1 MSKVFNKKISLLN
14 GQRLAFILVIILGLF
29 CTYLKIQNNKVVQ
42 TLESSYSR
50 SLYELVDYL
59 DDVETLLAKA
69 QISSSAEYAAKTL
82 TDVWRKADLAQEA
95 LSQIP
100 VTHMTLEKVLKY
112 LNQLSDYSYYV
123 SRKAMEDENLTEE
136 ELKNLKKLYERCK
149 ELNITLNNVV
159 VDMGSGTLSWSE
171 LTKEESNAPFA
182 QEVANLS
189 QESFGKIEENLQ
201 DYEGLIYDGP
211 FSEHMTS
218 STPLGLPENTVTK
231 EEAENSI
238 YEVLDKSRV
247 KDVKYNGLIEDD
259 IKVHSFDLTLN
270 DDTKFYTDVTECGG
284 KILWFVENKNIDKEK
299 ISFEEAKANAL
310 KFLDTHGLKDMK
322 ETYYIKENGMVTI
335 NFAYVDNGVVCYPDL
350 VKVKVALD
358 DGSIIGME
366 AQSYYSSHHNRK
378 MGYPK
383 ISLEQAK
390 SKLNTNIEILSEGF
404 AIIPT
409 DWRTELL
416 TYEFKGKIDD
426 NEFLVYVN
434 AEDGKEEKI
443 FMIVDTPNGVLTI

>member
-1 MSKVFNKKISLLN
+1 MAKALKRNISLLN
-14 GQRLAFILVIILGLF
+14 GQRMAFVLIIILALF
-29 CTYLKIQNNKVVQ
+29 CTYLKIQNNKVAQ

-69 QISSSAEYAAKTL
+69 QISSSSEYAAKTL

-100 VTHMTLEKVLKY
+100 VTHITLENVLKY

-123 SRKAMEDENLTEE
+123 SRKAMEDKNLTQE
-136 ELKNLKKLYERCK
+136 ELDNLKKLYEKCK
-149 ELNITLNNVV
+149 EMNVTLNNVV
-159 VDMGSGTLSWSE
+159 TDMGNGSLSWNE
-171 LTKEESNAPFA
+171 LTKEKSNAPFA

-189 QESFGKIEENLQ
+189 QDSFGKIEENLQ

-211 FSEHMTS
+211 FSEHLT
-218 STPLGLPENTVTK
+218 TKEPVGLPENTIGK
-231 EEAENSI
+231 DGAQENI
-238 YEVLDKSRV
+238 YDVLDKERV
-247 KDVKYNGLIEDD
+247 KEIKYNGVVESS
-259 IKVHSFDLTLN
+259 IKVHSFDITLN
-270 DDTKFYTDVTECGG
+270 DDTKFYIDITEKGG
-284 KILWFVENKNIDKEK
+284 KVLWFVENKNIQKEK
-299 ISFEEAKANAL
+299 ISFEEAKSNAI
-310 KFLDTHGLKDMK
+310 KFLDTHGLKNMK

-335 NFAYVDNGVVCYPDL
+335 NFAFCDNNVVCYPDL

-358 DGSIIGME
+358 DGSIIGIE
-366 AQSYYSSHHNRK
+366 AQRYYSSHHERRIS
-378 MGYPK
+378 YPK
-383 ISLEQAK
+383 ISLEEARK
-390 SKLNTNIEILSEGF
+390 KLNTNIEVLSEGL

-409 DWRTELL
+409 DWKSEIL
-416 TYEFKGKIDD
+416 TYEFKGKIDE

-434 AEDGKEEKI
+434 AENGKEEKI

>member
-1 MSKVFNKKISLLN
+1 MARMYNRKISLLN
-14 GQRLAFILVIILGLF
+14 GQRLAFVLIIILALF

-69 QISSSAEYAAKTL
+69 QISSSSEYAAKTL
-82 TDVWRKADLAQEA
+82 TDIWRKADLAQEA

-100 VTHMTLEKVLKY
+100 VTHMTLENVLKY

-123 SRKAMEDENLTEE
+123 SRKAMEDKNLTEE
-136 ELKNLKKLYERCK
+136 ELNNLKSLYEKCK
-149 ELNITLNNVV
+149 ELNRTLDNVV
-159 VDMGSGTLSWSE
+159 SDMSSGSLSWSE
-171 LTKEESNAPFA
+171 LTKEQNNAPFA

-189 QESFGKIEENLQ
+189 QDSFGKIEENLQ

-218 STPLGLPENTVTK
+218 SKPLGLPENIVGK
-231 EEAENSI
+231 EDAEKNI
-238 YEVLDKSRV
+238 YDIIDKERV
-247 KDVKYNGLIEDD
+247 KSVAYNGVVEDD
-259 IKVHSFDLTLN
+259 IKVHSFDVTLQ
-270 DDTKFYTDVTECGG
+270 DDTKFYIDITEKGG
-284 KILWFVENKNIDKEK
+284 KVLWFVENRDIQKEK
-299 ISFEEAKANAL
+299 ITFEEAKMNAM
-310 KFLDTHGLKDMK
+310 KFLDMHNLKEMK
-322 ETYYIKENGMVTI
+322 ETYYIKENGMATI
-335 NFAYVDNGVVCYPDL
+335 NFAYNDNNVICYPDL
-350 VKVKVALD
+350 IKVKVSLE
-358 DGSIIGME
+358 DGSILGME
-366 AQSYYSSHHNRK
+366 AKSYYSSHHERK
-378 MGYPK
+378 IGYPK
-383 ISLEQAK
+383 ISLEEARK
-390 SKLNTNIEILSEGF
+390 KLNTNIEVLSEGL

-416 TYEFKGKIDD
+416 TYEFKGKIDE

-434 AEDGKEEKI
+434 AETGKEEKI

>member
-1 MSKVFNKKISLLN
+1 MARMFNRKISLLN
-14 GQRLAFILVIILGLF
+14 GQRLAFVLIIILALF

-69 QISSSAEYAAKTL
+69 QISSSSEYAAKTL
-82 TDVWRKADLAQEA
+82 TDIWRKADLAQEA

-100 VTHMTLEKVLKY
+100 VTHMTLENVLKY

-123 SRKAMEDENLTEE
+123 SRKAMEDKNLTEE
-136 ELKNLKKLYERCK
+136 ELNNLKSLYEKCK
-149 ELNITLNNVV
+149 ELNTTLDNVV
-159 VDMGSGTLSWSE
+159 SDMSSGSLSWSE
-171 LTKEESNAPFA
+171 LTKEQNNAPFA

-189 QESFGKIEENLQ
+189 QDSFGKIEENLQ

-218 STPLGLPENTVTK
+218 SKPLGLPENIVGK
-231 EEAENSI
+231 EDAEKKI
-238 YEVLDKSRV
+238 YDIIDKERV
-247 KDVKYNGLIEDD
+247 KSVAYNGVVEDD
-259 IKVHSFDLTLN
+259 IKVHSFDVTLQ
-270 DDTKFYTDVTECGG
+270 DDTKFYIDITEKGG
-284 KILWFVENKNIDKEK
+284 KVLWFVENRDIQKEK
-299 ISFEEAKANAL
+299 ITFEEAKMNAM
-310 KFLDTHGLKDMK
+310 KFLDMHDLKGMK
-322 ETYYIKENGMVTI
+322 ETYYIKENGMATI
-335 NFAYVDNGVVCYPDL
+335 NFAYKDNNVICYPDL
-350 VKVKVALD
+350 IKVKVSLE
-358 DGSIIGME
+358 DGSILGME
-366 AQSYYSSHHNRK
+366 AQSYYSSHHERK
-378 MGYPK
+378 IGYPK
-383 ISLEQAK
+383 ISLEEARK
-390 SKLNTNIEILSEGF
+390 KLNTNIEVLSEGL

-416 TYEFKGKIDD
+416 TYEFKGKIDE

-434 AEDGKEEKI
+434 AETGKEEKI